1 MVFQWFCYPLTI
13 TIECFFADWPLTSMV
28 FQWFPK
34 FRYDGERW
42 FWSWKDPKK
51 RVNVKYFTTNLRN
64 LQNNLHAPFYP
75 FHFSSIVLAYRIH
88 DLNEDFAYILLRFKV
103 GCRSRWTFKSSF
115 CCHWKF
121 AMFFRGTITIE
132 WNGQRQPLKTM
143 VFRWFWVSQPL
154 VTMVFRWL
162 ATIGPTM
169 EWLHTIVEVYLE
181 LSSRL
186 RQICL

>member
-1 MVFQWFCYPLTI
+1 MH
-13 TIECFFADWPLTSMV
+13 
-28 FQWFPK
+28 
-34 FRYDGERW
+34 
-42 FWSWKDPKK
+42 
-51 RVNVKYFTTNLRN
+51 FTTNLRN

-103 GCRSRWTFKSSF
+103 GCCSRWTFKSSF

-154 VTMVFRWL
+154 VMMVFRWL
-162 ATIGPTM
+162 TTIGPTM
-169 EWLHTIVEVYLE
+169 DWLNTFVKSTWFYSHDNDCTWHWLLFLCITIWFKLFGFGCYAMMLWI
-181 LSSRL
+181 LLHGTRKSNIA
-186 RQICL
+186 ICIAE

>member
-1 MVFQWFCYPLTI
+1 MVFQWFCYSLTI
-13 TIECFFADWPLTSMV
+13 TIECLFADRPLTSMV
-28 FQWFPK
+28 FQWF
-34 FRYDGERW
+34 FRNSGTMVNDGSGCEMT
-42 FWSWKDPKK
+42 KK
-51 RVNVKYFTTNLRN
+51 TCKCDILHFTTNLRN

-169 EWLHTIVEVYLE
+169 EWLHTIVEV
-181 LSSRL
+181 
-186 RQICL
+186 